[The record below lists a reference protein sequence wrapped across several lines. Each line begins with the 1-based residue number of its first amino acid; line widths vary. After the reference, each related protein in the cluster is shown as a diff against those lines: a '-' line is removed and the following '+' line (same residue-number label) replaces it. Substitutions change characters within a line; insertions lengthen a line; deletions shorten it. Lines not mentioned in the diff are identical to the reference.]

1 MRKNGGV
8 IVSQFAVSP
17 VLYVR
22 LGGAPRRLTLSADHS
37 FDSAIN
43 VIADVGVVEPAIQR
57 QGSGVRDGIVRITSV
72 DLPDR
77 DDGEFAGVDFSSD
90 DPL

>member
-1 MRKNGGV
+1 MRKHGGV
-8 IVSQFAVSP
+8 IVGQFAVSP

-22 LGGAPRRLTLSADHS
+22 LGGAPRRLTLGADHS
-37 FDSAIN
+37 LDSPIN
-43 VIADVGVVEPAIQR
+43 MIADVGVVEPAVQR

-72 DLPDR
+72 DLADR
-77 DDGEFAGVDFSSD
+77 DDGKFAGVDFPSD